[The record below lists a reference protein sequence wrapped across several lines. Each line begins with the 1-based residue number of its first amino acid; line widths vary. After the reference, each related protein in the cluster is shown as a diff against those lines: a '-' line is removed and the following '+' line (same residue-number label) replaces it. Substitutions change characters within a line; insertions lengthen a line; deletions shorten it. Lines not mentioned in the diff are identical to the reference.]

1 MFPTRPEKL
10 LTQAID
16 NVLIR
21 AKSKQSYDYHQL
33 LISQAKKQAKK
44 IIIAAQAEKEQ
55 IFSQAKIH
63 GYCQG
68 ISQTS
73 TALALFIQAYQ
84 TINHNLYNDIIKQ
97 IEQTLIQFLL
107 TESVIEQLLGNLVAK
122 VDLQQQSKIYL
133 PEKLATTLSEHWS
146 DKFSN
151 IKLTSHQ
158 QNYIMLEMGM
168 GNEIL
173 YFSPEKSVTEMMKS
187 IIADKQIA
195 ASNQQQIAC
204 ITELKENFVKTL
216 QQRFEHYLTASNQS
230 LPEADR

>member
-1 MFPTRPEKL
+1 M
-10 LTQAID
+10 
-16 NVLIR
+16 
-21 AKSKQSYDYHQL
+21 
-33 LISQAKKQAKK
+33 
-44 IIIAAQAEKEQ
+44 
-55 IFSQAKIH
+55 
-63 GYCQG
+63 
-68 ISQTS
+68 
-73 TALALFIQAYQ
+73 
-84 TINHNLYNDIIKQ
+84 
-97 IEQTLIQFLL
+97 
-107 TESVIEQLLGNLVAK
+107 IEQLLGNLVAK
-122 VDLQQQSKIYL
+122 IDLQQQSKIYL

-158 QNYIMLEMGM
+158 QNCIMLEV

-216 QQRFEHYLTASNQS
+216 QQQFERYLTASDQS
-230 LPEADR
+230 LLEADR

>member
-1 MFPTRPEKL
+1 MLPTRTEKL

-21 AKSKQSYDYHQL
+21 AKSKQSHDYHQL

-68 ISQTS
+68 ISQIS

-107 TESVIEQLLGNLVAK
+107 TEPVIEQLLGNLVAK

-133 PEKLATTLSEHWS
+133 PEKLATTLSEYWS

-158 QNYIMLEMGM
+158 QNCIMLEM

-204 ITELKENFVKTL
+204 ITELKDNFVKTL
-216 QQRFEHYLTASNQS
+216 QQQFEHYLTASNQS
-230 LPEADR
+230 LPETDR

>member
-1 MFPTRPEKL
+1 MLPTRPEKL

-84 TINHNLYNDIIKQ
+84 TINHNLYN
-97 IEQTLIQFLL
+97 
-107 TESVIEQLLGNLVAK
+107 G
-122 VDLQQQSKIYL
+122 
-133 PEKLATTLSEHWS
+133 
-146 DKFSN
+146 
-151 IKLTSHQ
+151 
-158 QNYIMLEMGM
+158 
-168 GNEIL
+168 
-173 YFSPEKSVTEMMKS
+173 
-187 IIADKQIA
+187 
-195 ASNQQQIAC
+195 
-204 ITELKENFVKTL
+204 
-216 QQRFEHYLTASNQS
+216 
-230 LPEADR
+230 

>member
-1 MFPTRPEKL
+1 M
-10 LTQAID
+10 
-16 NVLIR
+16 IR
-21 AKSKQSYDYHQL
+21 AKSKQSYDYHQI

-84 TINHNLYNDIIKQ
+84 TINHNLYNDIITQ

-107 TESVIEQLLGNLVAK
+107 TEPVIEQILGNLVAK

-158 QNYIMLEMGM
+158 QNCIMLEM

-173 YFSPEKSVTEMMKS
+173 YLSPEKSVTEMMKS

-195 ASNQQQIAC
+195 ASNQQQIAF

-216 QQRFEHYLTASNQS
+216 QQQFEHYLTASNQS

>member
-1 MFPTRPEKL
+1 MLPTQPEKL

-21 AKSKQSYDYHQL
+21 AKCKQSHDYHQR
-33 LISQAKKQAKK
+33 LIRQAKKQAKK

-68 ISQTS
+68 INQTS
-73 TALALFIQAYQ
+73 TALALFIRAYQ
-84 TINHNLYNDIIKQ
+84 TINHTLYNDIVKQ
-97 IEQTLIQFLL
+97 IEQILIQFLL
-107 TESVIEQLLGNLVAK
+107 TEPVIEQLLLNLVAK
-122 VDLQQQSKIYL
+122 IDLQQQSKIYL

-158 QNYIMLEMGM
+158 QNYIMLEN

-173 YFSPEKSVTEMMKS
+173 YFSAEKSVTEMMKS
-187 IIADKQIA
+187 IIADQQIA
-195 ASNQQQIAC
+195 VSKQQQIDC
-204 ITELKENFVKTL
+204 ITELKENLVKTL
-216 QQRFEHYLTASNQS
+216 QQQFEHYLTASDQS